1 MKASKRMLI
10 LFLTPALL
18 TYTFIYV
25 YPTLQTVYFGFHRV
39 TAFAGG
45 EIEFRGL
52 RNYLELVR
60 NPLFQETF
68 GVVLKWWLIGGGSL
82 FVGAFFFTLL
92 FMTGIRYKSFW
103 RAVLYGPNLIN
114 VVAMTTMWSQYIYN
128 SRYGLLK
135 TFFEAVG
142 LEKLASIQWTS
153 MEMLFRS
160 VLMAYVW
167 GSVGYFFLIVLSG
180 VERIPTDLYEAARI
194 DGANTLQA
202 FFRITLPLLRD
213 VLRVATVM
221 WSITAINMFAFP
233 RTFTPVQVPRQTTT
247 PAIYLYKLA
256 FGTTS
261 EGTGEFALGKAA
273 AAACLLLILVIVVSN
288 VIGQLL
294 KERREIEY

>member
-1 MKASKRMLI
+1 MKASRRMLF
-10 LFLTPALL
+10 LFLAPALL
-18 TYTFIYV
+18 TYVFIYV
-25 YPTLQTVYFGFHRV
+25 YPTLQTIYFSFHRV

-52 RNYLELVR
+52 RNYIELVR
-60 NPLFQETF
+60 NPLFQEPF
-68 GVVLKWWLIGGGSL
+68 VIILKWWFFGGAAL
-82 FVGAFFFTLL
+82 FGGAFFFTVL
-92 FMTGIRYKSFW
+92 FMTGVRYKGFW

-114 VVAMTTMWSQYIYN
+114 VVAMTTMWSQYIY
-128 SRYGLLK
+128 SARYGLLK

-142 LEKLASIQWTS
+142 LHSLASIQWTS
-153 MEMLFRS
+153 MAMLFRS
-160 VLMAYVW
+160 VLIAYVW
-167 GSVGYFFLIVLSG
+167 GSVGYFFVFVMSG

-233 RTFTPVQVPRQTTT
+233 KTFTPVAMPRQTTT
-247 PAIYLYKLA
+247 PAIYLYQLA
-256 FGTTS
+256 FGTTT
-261 EGTGEFALGKAA
+261 EGAGEFALGKAA
-273 AAACLLLILVIVVSN
+273 AGCCLLLLLVIVVAA

-294 KERREIEY
+294 KERREVEY